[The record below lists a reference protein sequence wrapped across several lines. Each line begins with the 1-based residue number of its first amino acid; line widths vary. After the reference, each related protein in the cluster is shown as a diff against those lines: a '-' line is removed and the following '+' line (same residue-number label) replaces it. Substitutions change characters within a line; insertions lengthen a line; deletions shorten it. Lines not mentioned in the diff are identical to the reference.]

1 MEHGG
6 YSYVRSHK
14 AVPDTTSQP
23 MTTSHPSP
31 VDGPE
36 MLNFAPEPSSG
47 SGSLRFLGL
56 FALSLLL
63 LLAGHPVGSP
73 GLRLI
78 ACLGC
83 VIFGVGGAP
92 LQFKSDLEPLGRLI
106 LAVLIGFSVTVGAGA
121 LMADIR
127 PLWHPVLAAA
137 LFGAAAAAMHLVAMR
152 HRLWTLVRSIPRAG
166 PTLTHLSTRSLSRVR
181 PVPCALVLAGSA
193 LWLGSAIADNH
204 RESGVAGFLT
214 TISPLWYVGLGLLA
228 ISVAAARDDERL
240 LWVAVLSIGLA
251 TTLTPALIYTSP
263 SVPWAAPSMQL
274 VSEILDKGH
283 IDPGSG
289 IHQAYSSF
297 FAGIAW
303 VCRAADVSN
312 PLGIATYWPV
322 AAIVVRVAELRFLA
336 GRLISSPR
344 RRWVAVT
351 LAVLADSIGQA
362 YFSPQA
368 YGFIIALG
376 LFGILVKGINRRP
389 LSGRAT
395 FAVVALAGLVLGP
408 THELTPFM
416 IAGVLVVLILA
427 GEAPYWAPFLV
438 VIPAAVWARLEF
450 RVVNHFFSFADLFN
464 LSNFQPPKAVATP
477 GLSFLPEV
485 PLSAHASQAGV
496 AFLALAATVVLAR
509 HLRVRR
515 MWGYWISA
523 GVGLVFILFNPYG
536 NEGILRASL
545 FAIPWLALMAG
556 QVAVP
561 RIARGRRAVAVAI
574 AGALVAMVALYV
586 SASYTLDGALVLRR
600 SDLDAVALF
609 QKTAPP
615 HSAILTVSPGAQYP
629 SPPLF
634 GSAVT
639 VVQWPKVETGHLARQ
654 RGLPS
659 RRELDRVTA
668 AFKRVAHASGARPGT
683 VLSAIW
689 SRTALYDAEAYGQQ
703 TREQSLAWLRL
714 FKTDPEWS
722 LGYHSGGTY
731 LFRYTGPA

>member
-1 MEHGG
+1 M
-6 YSYVRSHK
+6 S
-14 AVPDTTSQP
+14 DTTSQT
-23 MTTSHPSP
+23 MTSSYPSP
-31 VDGPE
+31 ADRAE
-36 MLNFAPEPSSG
+36 MLHFTAEPSNR
-47 SGSLRFLGL
+47 SGSLGFLGL
-56 FALSLLL
+56 FGLSLLL

-92 LQFKSDLEPLGRLI
+92 LQFKSDLEPLGRLV
-106 LAVLIGFSVTVGAGA
+106 LAVLVGFSVTVGAAA

-127 PLWHPVLAAA
+127 PLWHPVLVAA
-137 LFGAAAAAMHLVAMR
+137 LFGAAATAMHLVAMR
-152 HRLWTLVRSIPRAG
+152 HRLSTLARSALRAD
-166 PTLTHLSTRSLSRVR
+166 PARIHLSSRSLTRVR

-204 RESGVAGFLT
+204 RDAGITGFLA

-228 ISVAAARDDERL
+228 ISVIAAGDDERL
-240 LWVAVLSIGLA
+240 LWVGVLSLALA

-274 VSEILDKGH
+274 VSEVLNKGH

-303 VCRAADVSN
+303 VCRVADVSN
-312 PLGIATYWPV
+312 PLGVATYWPV
-322 AAIVVRVAELRFLA
+322 AAIVIRVAELRLLA
-336 GRLISSPR
+336 GRVISSPR

-376 LFGILVKGINRRP
+376 LFGILVKGINPRP

-395 FAVVALAGLVLGP
+395 VAVVVLASLVLGP
-408 THELTPFM
+408 THELTPFV
-416 IAGVLVVLILA
+416 IGGVLVVLMVA
-427 GEAPYWAPFLV
+427 GEAPYWAPFVV
-438 VIPAAVWARLEF
+438 VIPAVVWARLEY
-450 RVVNHFFSFADLFN
+450 RVVGHFFSFADLFN

-496 AFLALAATVVLAR
+496 AFLALAATVALAR
-509 HLRVRR
+509 HRSVRR
-515 MWGYWISA
+515 MWAYWISA

-556 QVAVP
+556 QVVVP
-561 RIARGRRAVAVAI
+561 RIARGRRGVSVAA
-574 AGALVAMVALYV
+574 AGALMAMVALYV
-586 SASYTLDGALVLRR
+586 LASYTLDGALILRR

-615 HSAILTVSPGAQYP
+615 HSAILTVSAGAGYP
-629 SPPLF
+629 TPPLF
-634 GSAVT
+634 GSTDT
-639 VVQWPKVETGHLARQ
+639 VVQLPQVETAHLAAQ

-659 RRELDRVTA
+659 RAELDRVTA

-703 TREQSLAWLRL
+703 TTEQSLEWLRL
-714 FKTDPEWS
+714 LKTDPEWS